1 MLPVLIARQNILLNA
16 ALACIGLHTFTIHSL
31 WSAPIDQTLIESA
44 TLLHHEEL
52 TDPRPLNRTKR
63 FRRATI
69 QSNAVEDSVIQ
80 AIPLNE
86 ISKTDFTTT
95 MKGLFAG
102 QGDNNNTEIN
112 DGLQVALSYILN
124 QKDSFGLDAQ
134 QIGTAADS
142 LIDAALSASAAPA
155 DLAKLIPSTVIE
167 TFIPVASRQWGEHAP
182 DLAKSLTEGM
192 AKGAR
197 FANMPVAEKDTV
209 TNAIVEGTI
218 AAVLKQIRDSVPDEQ
233 RDLGFMPGIDPVDPN
248 QKKSEGAFHPDKTR
262 VLEYAAN
269 GLTYG
274 TLIAARDNKYSGQ
287 DIARLAESIGSG
299 AAKSGI
305 EFMAQLHSDV
315 PGTDGKDYSLFTYEI
330 LKSISSGVSLG
341 SILVTG
347 SDRAWASEK
356 IPEKVAERVA
366 FGVASS
372 ALETNFDQQF
382 LPSIDRLGEAVAFGS
397 SMGAQFATVFD
408 PKEDNFAAW
417 DWELHGKKASYDRI
431 GLAEASSRGAAEGAI
446 SKAAEKYAEDQVPG
460 NELATA
466 SREEILDLA
475 RGTAM
480 GSVLSNV
487 AMAIYYDNELQ
498 DVITASSKGSSFGS
512 LTANNL
518 TRIETRPGGTEEFE
532 VEMARAVANGATTGT
547 LFEVVGLLDANPEDR
562 LADMDSV
569 LAAKS
574 ASYGSTLG
582 AILGGDTT
590 GQDAISLKQAVEQG
604 ATEGSLDGVA
614 LAMGFDEI
622 DVPSSNIQSEVAIKN
637 AVEMGNTQAAEKAAG
652 ELTIRSIQPQPADM
666 LLLMQ
671 KYNINPGTTN
681 PGFVFP
687 NPAKKG
693 EEDFL
698 FDGKFPVASPI

>member
-1 MLPVLIARQNILLNA
+1 MPFLIARQNIRLNA
-16 ALACIGLHTFTIHSL
+16 ALIFVGFCLFAFQAS
-31 WSAPIDQTLIESA
+31 WSAPIDKTLIESA

-52 TDPRPLNRTKR
+52 TDTNPSSRTKR
-63 FRRATI
+63 FRRAAI
-69 QSNAVEDSVIQ
+69 PGSAVEDSVSQ

-86 ISKTDFTTT
+86 ISQTDFTTT

-102 QGDNNNTEIN
+102 QGDNNNSEIN
-112 DGLQVALSYILN
+112 DGLQVALDYIFN
-124 QKDSFGLDAQ
+124 QKESFGLDAQ
-134 QIGTAADS
+134 QIGMAADS
-142 LIDAALSASAAPA
+142 LVEAALSASSDPV
-155 DLAKLIPSTVIE
+155 DLAKTIPSTVIE
-167 TFIPVASRQWGEHAP
+167 TFIPNASRQWGEQAP
-182 DLAKSLTEGM
+182 DLTKSLTEGI
-192 AKGAR
+192 AKGSR
-197 FANMPVAEKDTV
+197 FANIPIADRDSV
-209 TNAIVEGTI
+209 TNAIVEGAI
-218 AAVLKQIRDSVPDEQ
+218 ASVLKQIRHSIPEQ

-248 QKKSEGAFHPDKTR
+248 RKKSEGAFHPDKTR

-274 TLIAARDNKYSGQ
+274 TLISARDNRYPAE
-287 DIARLAESIGSG
+287 DIAGLAESIGSG

-305 EFMAQLHSDV
+305 EFMAQLQEDA

-330 LKSISSGVSLG
+330 IKSISSGVSLG

-347 SDRAWASEK
+347 SNRAWASEK

-372 ALETNFDQQF
+372 ALETNFEKQF
-382 LPSIDRLGEAVAFGS
+382 IPSIDRLGEAAAFGS

-417 DWELHGKKASYDRI
+417 DWELHGKEGSYDRI
-431 GLAEASSRGAAEGAI
+431 ALAEASSKGAAEGAI
-446 SKAAEKYAEDQVPG
+446 SKAAEKYAEDQVVG

-466 SREEILDLA
+466 SREEILELA

-518 TRIETRPGGTEEFE
+518 TKIETRPGGTEEFE

-582 AILGGDTT
+582 AILGGDVT
-590 GQDAISLKQAVEQG
+590 GQDSISLKQAVEQG

-622 DVPSSNIQSEVAIKN
+622 DVPSANIQSEVAIKN
-637 AVEMGNTQAAEKAAG
+637 AVELGNTQAAEKAAG
-652 ELTIRSIQPQPADM
+652 ELTIKSIQPQPADM

-687 NPAKKG
+687 NPTKKG